1 MRYDIFNGDAD
12 GICALHQL
20 RLSAPQPDAVLV
32 TGVKRDIA
40 LLAGLQDVA
49 QSSFTVL
56 DISLESNRPY
66 LLTILNKSNH
76 VLYVDHHFAGEIP
89 QTPALTTHID
99 PSPDTCTSLIVDS
112 LLHGQWRKWAITG
125 AFGDNLHEAAHNA
138 ARSLSLSPDAMRQ
151 LQELGEL
158 LNYNGYGAAL
168 ADLHFHPAD
177 LYRAVAPYD
186 DPLDFIASSPELAV
200 LRQGFQHDMELALSQ
215 EVINPGNTNR
225 IFFFPDAPWARRVS
239 GVFANLKAQ
248 EKKEAAHALIAPN
261 ADSTLRISVRA
272 PLQNKKNAD
281 TLCRAFPTG
290 GGRAAAAGIN
300 ALPAAMLDDFIAAFQ
315 TTFDSTHQH

>member
-20 RLSAPQPDAVLV
+20 RLSAPQPDAILV

-40 LLAGLQDVA
+40 LLATLQDA
-49 QSSFTVL
+49 ERSSLTVL

-66 LLTILNKSNH
+66 LQTLLDRSNQIL
-76 VLYVDHHFAGEIP
+76 YIDHHFAGEIP
-89 QTPALTTHID
+89 QSPALTAHID

-138 ARSLSLSPDAMRQ
+138 ARPLSLSPETMRQ

-158 LNYNGYGAAL
+158 LNYNGYGASL
-168 ADLHFHPAD
+168 ADLYFHPAD

-272 PLQNKKNAD
+272 PLQNKKNAE

-300 ALPAAMLDDFIAAFQ
+300 SLPAAMLNEFIAAFQ
-315 TTFDSTHQH
+315 NTYDRRQ

>member
-20 RLSAPQPDAVLV
+20 RLSAPQPEAILV
-32 TGVKRDIA
+32 TGVKRDIT
-40 LLAGLQDVA
+40 LLAALRDVE
-49 QSSFTVL
+49 QSSLTVL

-66 LLTILNKSNH
+66 LQTLLDNSNQIL
-76 VLYVDHHFAGEIP
+76 YIDHHFAGDIP
-89 QTPALTTHID
+89 RTPALTTHID

-112 LLHGQWRKWAITG
+112 LLHGQWRKWAVTG
-125 AFGDNLHEAAHNA
+125 AFGDNLHEAAHNV
-138 ARSLSLSPDAMRQ
+138 ARPLALSLDAMRQ

-158 LNYNGYGAAL
+158 LNYNGYGASL

-177 LYRAVAPYD
+177 LYRAVAPYE
-186 DPLDFIASSPELAV
+186 DPLDFIAASPELAV
-200 LRQGFQHDMELALSQ
+200 LRRGFEEDMELAHSQ
-215 EVINPGNTNR
+215 KIINPDNTNR

-300 ALPAAMLDDFIAAFQ
+300 ALPAAMLNEFIAAFEA
-315 TTFDSTHQH
+315 TYDSSQ